1 MELVRKTLGEKNI
14 TEKILDVL
22 IDFDSD
28 IRVYNNAIDDY
39 NTLGGIDKIAE
50 IMDWDESQKE
60 NWKLRIMQVYSIR

>member
-50 IMDWDESQKE
+50 IMEWDESQKE